1 MPKRFHPTDSA
12 RRGLAVP
19 LAATLAVKVIAL
31 AILYCAFFVP
41 PSAPGPE
48 RATAIFGLR

>member
-1 MPKRFHPTDSA
+1 MPKRFHPTDKA
-12 RRGLAVP
+12 DRGLAVP
-19 LAATLAVKVIAL
+19 LVATLAMKAIAL
-31 AILYCAFFVP
+31 AILYFAFFVP